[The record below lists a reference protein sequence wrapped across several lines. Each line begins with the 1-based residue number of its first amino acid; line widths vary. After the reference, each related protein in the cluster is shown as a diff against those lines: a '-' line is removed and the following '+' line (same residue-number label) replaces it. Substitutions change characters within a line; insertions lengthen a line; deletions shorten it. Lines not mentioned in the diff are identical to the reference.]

1 VGLSPVTNTRIAL
14 TKKMQLCTLANT
26 LLAFINMANLLTLP
40 SVSYTLASLNK
51 GKSPSSNSSSW
62 LFSSEVVD
70 LGNTYDFFTDERTAL
85 RFYIVII
92 AQYIFGT
99 IGWFFSSS
107 LWHLIRGE
115 EISTDPNLSGLVNF
129 VLSDQA
135 AVGNIALG
143 TGYAIFGSLAWIV
156 LSQLGTPAPTKKR
169 LDGSDGIYPLNV
181 KIVDKNDIS
190 ETKIDSIYDKQSNEL
205 DLISMLDDTLAVFP
219 VLRVTVIQTVLSTA
233 FILFWTVMRALPDRA
248 NKKRRKKRST
258 ALLESNNDS
267 FKDNMFGPNG
277 QIQFNLNNDIDDLKF
292 VF

>member
-1 VGLSPVTNTRIAL
+1 
-14 TKKMQLCTLANT
+14 
-26 LLAFINMANLLTLP
+26 
-40 SVSYTLASLNK
+40 
-51 GKSPSSNSSSW
+51 
-62 LFSSEVVD
+62 
-70 LGNTYDFFTDERTAL
+70 
-85 RFYIVII
+85 
-92 AQYIFGT
+92 
-99 IGWFFSSS
+99 
-107 LWHLIRGE
+107 
-115 EISTDPNLSGLVNF
+115 
-129 VLSDQA
+129 
-135 AVGNIALG
+135 
-143 TGYAIFGSLAWIV
+143 
-156 LSQLGTPAPTKKR
+156 
-169 LDGSDGIYPLNV
+169 V

-248 NKKRRKKRST
+248 NKKRST